1 VLSGFLNELHFLL
14 QPQRLSILNCSRDSN
29 QNSLGLNLACMG
41 QSYFHLVAMPN
52 QNLKTKHVILLLD
65 FH

>member
-14 QPQRLSILNCSRDSN
+14 LPQRLSILNCSRDSN

-41 QSYFHLVAMPN
+41 QSYFRLVTMPN
-52 QNLKTKHVILLLD
+52 QNLKTMHAILLLD